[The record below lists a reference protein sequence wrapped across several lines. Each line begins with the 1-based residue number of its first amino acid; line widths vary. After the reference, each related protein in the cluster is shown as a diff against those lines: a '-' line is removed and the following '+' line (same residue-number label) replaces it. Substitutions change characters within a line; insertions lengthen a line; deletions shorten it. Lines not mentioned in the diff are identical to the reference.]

1 MLAALLKRN
10 FYRAEAVAPDTIKPL
25 RQHSFCYK
33 LAAKRRSSRLG
44 SKPFIFNVRAR
55 GLFDVPL
62 PG

>member
-44 SKPFIFNVRAR
+44 SKPFIFNA
-55 GLFDVPL
+55 
-62 PG
+62 